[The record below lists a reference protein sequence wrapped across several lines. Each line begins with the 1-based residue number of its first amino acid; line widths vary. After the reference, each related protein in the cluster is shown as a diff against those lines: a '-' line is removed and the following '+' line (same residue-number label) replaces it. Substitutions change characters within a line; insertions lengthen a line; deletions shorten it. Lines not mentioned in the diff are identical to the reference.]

1 MAIIGR
7 GMLIRMMEFI
17 LVAPDLLQGLL
28 GRVAMVVILRGMLAR
43 KTEIILVIIQIVFQ
57 SLTKGKIIEEY
68 ASMVKMRNVSV
79 IYLLLSEMNCSGG
92 IK

>member
-28 GRVAMVVILRGMLAR
+28 GRVTMVVILRRMLAR
-43 KTEIILVIIQIVFQ
+43 RTEIILVIVQIVFQ
-57 SLTKGKIIEEY
+57 SLTKRKIIEEY

-79 IYLLLSEMNCSGG
+79 IYLLLSEMNCGG
-92 IK
+92 G